1 MFQLTINQ
9 IRRTSCYVSLKL
21 LKPYINTDPSCH
33 GGSLPTHK
41 LGRSINHFEFD
52 GTPALICAISHGL
65 WSYKFQ
71 LEENGIKSRG
81 VVVDVETE
89 ESPLGERRGNLTRRP
104 CSSVYIEE
112 ET

>member
-1 MFQLTINQ
+1 MSPSSRLSPTSTRIQAVMDGGYFRLTSWQ
-9 IRRTSCYVSLKL
+9 
-21 LKPYINTDPSCH
+21 
-33 GGSLPTHK
+33 
-41 LGRSINHFEFD
+41 RSINHFEFD

-81 VVVDVETE
+81 VVVDVGTE

>member
-1 MFQLTINQ
+1 M
-9 IRRTSCYVSLKL
+9 SLKL

-33 GGSLPTHK
+33 GVLLPTHE
-41 LGRSINHFEFD
+41 LGRSINPFEFD
-52 GTPALICAISHGL
+52 GTPALIYAISHGL
-65 WSYKFQ
+65 WSNKFQ

-89 ESPLGERRGNLTRRP
+89 ESPLGKRRGNLTRRP
-104 CSSVYIEE
+104 CSSVYME